1 MRYRARVGSLEIAS
15 TQVYRDSPEIELMPV
30 SRANLAIALMLA
42 CQASR
47 ETESTPAY
55 LDNLEIVL
63 MPVFP
68 VNLEIEWMRAY
79 QANPEIESMLACPD
93 SPETV
98 WMLEDRGSRISVDR
112 DDLAIIYRIFQA
124 KLLTEA
130 NGRIGGK
137 RTWATFVIIGKT
149 TGAITE
155 IGTAIVGGMIITS
168 IIRTIQDSVS
178 GPEPRGRGYPTGATT
193 AGPSPSTTTT
203 ERMFITTMAQCT
215 TEISQYAQSSSTS
228 IRPRQSL

>member
-1 MRYRARVGSLEIAS
+1 MRYRALVGSLEIAS
-15 TQVYRDSPEIELMPV
+15 MQVFRDSREIEWM
-30 SRANLAIALMLA
+30 
-42 CQASR
+42 
-47 ETESTPAY
+47 PAY
-55 LDNLEIVL
+55 RGNLEIVL

-68 VNLEIEWMRAY
+68 VNLEIESMRAY

-155 IGTAIVGGMIITS
+155 IGTAIVGGMI
-168 IIRTIQDSVS
+168 
-178 GPEPRGRGYPTGATT
+178 
-193 AGPSPSTTTT
+193 
-203 ERMFITTMAQCT
+203 
-215 TEISQYAQSSSTS
+215 
-228 IRPRQSL
+228 